1 MSKILRWLVP
11 ALALILVI
19 AVAMIFY
26 PQLAQRYDPQTEPAA
41 AETDGETVVLT
52 DVPATKPEE
61 ASDPAETAPDFTVED
76 GQGGSVSLSDYAGQ
90 PVVINCWASWC
101 PPCRSELPAFDSLY
115 AEYGD
120 RIAFLMIDLT
130 DGQRETMPGAKTF
143 IAEQGYQFPVYFDTQ
158 FEATKAFQIYS
169 IPVTVFIRPDGT
181 IAAQE
186 IGAMQENI
194 LRTYLEDL
202 LQD

>member
-11 ALALILVI
+11 ALALVLVI
-19 AVAMIFY
+19 ALAMFLY
-26 PQLAQRYDPQTEPAA
+26 PRLAQRYDPQTEPAA
-41 AETDGETVVLT
+41 EQKEETVVLT
-52 DVPATKPEE
+52 EAPVSTPET
-61 ASDPAETAPDFTVED
+61 DDTAETAPDFTVED
-76 GQGGSVSLSDYAGQ
+76 GQGGSVSLSDFAGQ

-101 PPCRSELPAFDSLY
+101 PPCRSELPAFDKLY
-115 AEYGD
+115 SEYGD
-120 RIAFLMIDLT
+120 RIAFLMVDLT

-143 IAEQGYQFPVYFDTQ
+143 VAQEGYQFPVYFDTQ
-158 FEATKAFQIYS
+158 FDATQAYQIYS
-169 IPVTVFIRPDGT
+169 IPVTIFVRPDGT

-202 LQD
+202 LEN